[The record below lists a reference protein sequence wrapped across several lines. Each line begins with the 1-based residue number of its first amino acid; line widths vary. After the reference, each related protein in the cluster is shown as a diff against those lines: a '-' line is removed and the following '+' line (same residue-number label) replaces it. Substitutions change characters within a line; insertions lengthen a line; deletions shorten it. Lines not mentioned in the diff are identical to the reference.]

1 MFKVLVF
8 LGLNII
14 ISITKE
20 FLFTV
25 ARLMKQQEERLK
37 RV

>member
-1 MFKVLVF
+1 MFRVLVF

-14 ISITKE
+14 ISIAKE

-25 ARLMKQQEERLK
+25 ARLIKQQK
-37 RV
+37 KGA